1 MTLFD
6 KIQSDLKEAQLKQEQ
21 LKVSTLRLLL
31 SEIRYAE
38 IQKRQGER
46 SELSDDE
53 IILVVQREVKKR
65 KEAAAGFKQGGRIE
79 AADKEENEAK
89 ILEEYLPQQLSDE
102 ELTKLVEQA
111 ITDTGAASISE
122 MGKVIGLVMGQVKGR
137 SDGARISAL
146 VQQRV
151 KQKLING

>member
-1 MTLFD
+1 MNPIKEETKDSADDLEKKVSVKMAADVLQSLSKAIKALKLYPDNSPVKHKF
-6 KIQSDLKEAQLKQEQ
+6 ISDLTGKFTK
-21 LKVSTLRLLL
+21 
-31 SEIRYAE
+31 
-38 IQKRQGER
+38 
-46 SELSDDE
+46 
-53 IILVVQREVKKR
+53 
-65 KEAAAGFKQGGRIE
+65 F
-79 AADKEENEAK
+79 
-89 ILEEYLPQQLSDE
+89 LEEYLPQQLSDE